1 MASKLYERLGLASAM
16 APISFTTAVTA
27 ASSGPVDMA
36 NVDRALV
43 TLAVGLQTATLS
55 IALQA
60 ATSTVASDFA
70 ALSPAVQATG
80 LTASSIQQ
88 QIELAAISMPA
99 GKRYLRAL
107 VTATTIS
114 STNTSL
120 VAVLVQTEHSIQPAS
135 NPAAVQTPVSG

>member
-1 MASKLYERLGLASAM
+1 MPMSKLYERLGQAASLN
-16 APISFTTAVTA
+16 PISLTTAVTA
-27 ASSGPVDMA
+27 ASCGAVDMS
-36 NVDRALV
+36 NVDRALI
-43 TLAVGLQTATLS
+43 TLSVGLQTATLS

-80 LTASSIQQ
+80 ITASSIQQ
-88 QIELAAISMPA
+88 QLEVLSGSLG

-120 VAVLVQTEHSIQPAS
+120 VSVLVQTEPGVQPAS
-135 NPAAVQTPVSG
+135 NPTTVQTVVSG